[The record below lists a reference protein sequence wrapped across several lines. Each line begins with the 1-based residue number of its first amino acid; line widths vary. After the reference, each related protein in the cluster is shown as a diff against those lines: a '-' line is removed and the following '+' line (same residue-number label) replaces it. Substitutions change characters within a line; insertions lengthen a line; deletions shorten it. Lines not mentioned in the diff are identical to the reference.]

1 MNSADSF
8 FQPSSETKEG
18 LEALMSIRYYARMRF
33 LHQLLPLHPKH
44 VLSVGAGTKEKPMI
58 MSDLPLLDPKNYSVM
73 NNAANSTTMTSL
85 SLEHLAKEYP
95 KTAFVHAYPG
105 IVKTPALFG
114 RDFGW
119 IMRFLLTWILVPLST
134 PFCTDVGEA
143 GQLGLFYLTSKRYAS
158 LEGPD
163 GVELVPGIKKA
174 EGEGAYLVNETGETG
189 AGPIMKEYR
198 KEGMGSK
205 IWDHTLE
212 MFEKVGRKTL

>member
-1 MNSADSF
+1 
-8 FQPSSETKEG
+8 
-18 LEALMSIRYYARMRF
+18 MSIRYYARMRF
-33 LHQLLPLHPKH
+33 LQQLLPLHPKH

-119 IMRFLLTWILVPLST
+119 IMQFLLTWILVPLST

-143 GQLGLFYLTSKRYAS
+143 GQLGLFYLTSRRYAS
-158 LEGPD
+158 LEEQD
-163 GVELVPGIKKA
+163 GVELVPGVKKA

-189 AGPIMKEYR
+189 AGPIMQEYR
-198 KEGMGSK
+198 RDGMRGT
-205 IWDHTLE
+205 IWAHTLE
-212 MFEKVGRKTL
+212 IFEKVGRKSL